1 MSYNELQWV
10 SMSYYIFIDDI
21 AILIVTH
28 QTAPFNHC

>member
-28 QTAPFNHC
+28 SNL